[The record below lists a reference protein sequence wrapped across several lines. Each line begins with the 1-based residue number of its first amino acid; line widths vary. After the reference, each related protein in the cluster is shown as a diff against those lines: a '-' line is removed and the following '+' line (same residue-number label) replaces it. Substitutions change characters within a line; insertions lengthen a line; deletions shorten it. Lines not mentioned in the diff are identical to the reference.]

1 MAFLN
6 PKEELVKLILT
17 EKGKKKLSEGKFVV
31 KYYAFFDD
39 EIDYEVS
46 GNLSKK

>member
-6 PKEELVKLILT
+6 SKEELIKLLLT
-17 EKGKKKLSEGKFVV
+17 EHGRKKLSEGKFVV

-39 EIDYEVS
+39 EIDYQVS
-46 GNLSKK
+46 GNLSTK